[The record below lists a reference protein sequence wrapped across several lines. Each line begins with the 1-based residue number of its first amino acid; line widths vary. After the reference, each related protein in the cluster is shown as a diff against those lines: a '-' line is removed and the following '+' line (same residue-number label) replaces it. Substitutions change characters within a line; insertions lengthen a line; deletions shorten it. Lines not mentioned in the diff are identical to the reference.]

1 MEAIKM
7 IRVTAMVDAPLT
19 KVWTYW
25 TEPQHIIKWNNASP
39 DWHTPTAEN
48 DLRNDGRF
56 NYRMEARD
64 GSYGFDFWGIYD
76 TVEPNKAIA
85 YTMGDGRKVAIDFK
99 ETKKQVQI
107 TETFEPEN
115 ENPIEM
121 QKGGWQAILDNFKK
135 YVEEN

>member
-1 MEAIKM
+1 L
-7 IRVTAMVDAPLT
+7 VDAPLT

-25 TEPQHIIKWNNASP
+25 TEPQHVIKWNNASP
-39 DWHTPTAEN
+39 DWHTPRAEN
-48 DLRNDGRF
+48 DLRPDGGF

-64 GSYGFDFWGIYD
+64 GSYGFDFWGKYD
-76 TVEPNKAIA
+76 TVEPNKAIT

-99 ETKKQVQI
+99 ETKKQVEI
-107 TETFEPEN
+107 TESFEPEN
-115 ENPIEM
+115 ENAIEM